1 MFMKFICTV
10 LLVFF
15 LFPVFASK
23 GDKEAYKVFNGKG
36 RKVNYEEMLKAANK
50 SDIVFF
56 GEMHN
61 NPICHWL
68 ELELT
73 KDMYAAKGSNLVLGA
88 EMFEVDNQLL
98 LNEYMS
104 KMIRKKDFEAEAK
117 LWSNYKTDYAPIV
130 DFAREKGLKFTATN
144 IPRRYAAIVN
154 FNGFE
159 GLDSINAMERGLMAP
174 PPIKYIDTLEC
185 YANIAKS
192 IGGGMPAHMTM
203 NLGKAQ
209 AMKDATMA
217 HFIMKSGAFNEK
229 TILHFNGSYHSD
241 NHQGIVW
248 YVNQAIRKTSYEL
261 KVLTITCLEQVNID
275 TISNEDA
282 AKADFIIIIPA
293 SMTKTQP
300 SDPPAMT
307 MPPVSAKMD
316 DKAKEKEKEKEAK
329 PKEEVKPK
337 TDADDNDGGDDDDDD

>member
-1 MFMKFICTV
+1 MKVFSP
-10 LLVFF
+10 FF
-15 LFPVFASK
+15 LLILMLPFLAMKS
-23 GDKEAYKVFNGKG
+23 DKPAYKVYNGKG
-36 RKVNYEEMLKAANK
+36 HRVDYQDLLKAAKK
-50 SDIVFF
+50 SDIIFF

-73 KDMYAAKGSNLVLGA
+73 KDLYAEKGKNLVLGA

-117 LWSNYKTDYAPIV
+117 LWPNYKTDYAPFV
-130 DFAREKGLKFTATN
+130 DFAREKGLKFMATN

-185 YANIAKS
+185 YANIAKN

-209 AMKDATMA
+209 AMKDATMS
-217 HFIMKSGAFNEK
+217 HFIIKSGAFDGK

-241 NHQGIVW
+241 NYQGIVW
-248 YVNQAIRKTSYEL
+248 YVKQAIRKTSYDL
-261 KVLTITCLEQVNID
+261 KLLTITCVEQDNID
-275 TISNEDA
+275 TLSAGDA
-282 AKADFIIIIPA
+282 AKADFIIVIPS

-307 MPPVSAKMD
+307 MPPATMSKMT
-316 DKAKEKEKEKEAK
+316 EK
-329 PKEEVKPK
+329 PKEVKMK
-337 TDADDNDGGDDDDDD
+337 ADTAVKHQDADEDDNDSGGDDDDD